1 MRPAKKGRIGTIMVT
16 PPKLPANDNLPPLM
30 RTVLYVVRP
39 ARLWRGR
46 CVVASLDARM
56 QVLRLLAEFPEVRV
70 NGAKGVL
77 YDAVEAAEL
86 DEPGAMAVLIELK
99 LSANAQFQDRPGACK
114 LIETAVSR
122 GDQTMARRLAD
133 CRAN

>member
-86 DEPGAMAVLIELK
+86 DEAGAMAALIELK

>member
-1 MRPAKKGRIGTIMVT
+1 
-16 PPKLPANDNLPPLM
+16 
-30 RTVLYVVRP
+30 
-39 ARLWRGR
+39 
-46 CVVASLDARM
+46 M
-56 QVLRLLAEFPEVRV
+56 QVLRLLAGISGSAGERRQER
-70 NGAKGVL
+70 AL
-77 YDAVEAAEL
+77 SSYAVEAAEL

>member
-86 DEPGAMAVLIELK
+86 DEPGAMAALIELK
-99 LSANAQFQDRPGACK
+99 LSANAQFHDRPGACK